1 MSNIA
6 DRLLKIASQDQ
17 GKKKKK
23 SSKSR
28 VGTVLAHSGSGPIG
42 SSSPGG
48 ASSSVVRENPS
59 KQQRQED
66 DLVDLTIPEGRP
78 LEQRFVVPGCYGA
91 RTYFERC
98 PPLVSAEEKKLITE
112 MSVAETEAQLA
123 RDVAGVMRIWETALV
138 LTETKGDAGRELVK
152 ARETNNKLEA
162 RLAKAEGDLLDYK
175 GKYEVFVEQSRELR
189 ETKEAMAKL
198 EEEVKGLKLQ
208 LAAEQKEKENLK
220 SAMNPAA
227 DETDATNV
235 FGSRAEL
242 VKEILTLRQDTM
254 DAASYAFAN
263 AVEQLKIANPGVNLV
278 TKGTGMLYQ
287 VKDGQIVVPEEY
299 QRMADEDGE
308 DKDDDQE
315 RQDESEHGEEGV

>member
-28 VGTVLAHSGSGPIG
+28 VGTVLADSGSGPIG

-59 KQQRQED
+59 KRQRQED

-152 ARETNNKLEA
+152 AR
-162 RLAKAEGDLLDYK
+162 
-175 GKYEVFVEQSRELR
+175 QS
-189 ETKEAMAKL
+189 
-198 EEEVKGLKLQ
+198 
-208 LAAEQKEKENLK
+208 
-220 SAMNPAA
+220 S
-227 DETDATNV
+227 
-235 FGSRAEL
+235 
-242 VKEILTLRQDTM
+242 
-254 DAASYAFAN
+254 
-263 AVEQLKIANPGVNLV
+263 
-278 TKGTGMLYQ
+278 
-287 VKDGQIVVPEEY
+287 
-299 QRMADEDGE
+299 
-308 DKDDDQE
+308 
-315 RQDESEHGEEGV
+315 

>member
-1 MSNIA
+1 
-6 DRLLKIASQDQ
+6 
-17 GKKKKK
+17 
-23 SSKSR
+23 
-28 VGTVLAHSGSGPIG
+28 
-42 SSSPGG
+42 
-48 ASSSVVRENPS
+48 
-59 KQQRQED
+59 
-66 DLVDLTIPEGRP
+66 LVT
-78 LEQRFVVPGCYGA
+78 
-91 RTYFERC
+91 
-98 PPLVSAEEKKLITE
+98 AEEKKLITE
-112 MSVAETEAQLA
+112 MSATETEAQLA
-123 RDVAGVMRIWETALV
+123 RDVAGMMRIWETALV

-220 SAMNPAA
+220 SVVNPTA

-235 FGSRAEL
+235 FGSRAKL

-263 AVEQLKIANPGVNLV
+263 VVEQLKIANPGVNLV